1 MWCSGKEVPMPD
13 PPGPIRPQ
21 YDPQALLNSQPVI
34 ITVIDPASYKVQFQ
48 NQTSLATFG
57 DISVQTCHEKI
68 AGCPSPCAFCK
79 MPEAMQTGRITASKV
94 PLPNDEYLL
103 VQWSKAETHDGR
115 VHIVET
121 VLDITDTKRQLT
133 RIELLNRQLEQN
145 VLQLRELSI
154 RDGLTGLYNHSYFRD
169 SLSRM
174 AAQTLR
180 TNQPLSLL
188 FLDLDDFKAIN
199 DSHGHAIGDQV
210 LRGMGR
216 LLNQERPSAGN
227 RPLGRTSDLPA
238 RYGGEEFAV
247 ILPDTSLEGALI
259 LAEQLRQRVAA
270 LAAQPEEE
278 ALAALRVAVSC
289 SIGIACLPEHG
300 STAGALVEAADR
312 ALYAAKAAGKNRV
325 KVYDSGM
332 ATTQT
337 VPPPRLP

>member
-1 MWCSGKEVPMPD
+1 MAD
-13 PPGPIRPQ
+13 PPSPIRPQ
-21 YDPQALLNSQPVI
+21 YDPQVLLNSQPVI
-34 ITVIDPASYKVQFQ
+34 VTVIDPASYKVQFQ
-48 NQTSLATFG
+48 NQTSLTKFG

-68 AGCPSPCAFCK
+68 AGCAAPCNFCK
-79 MPEAMQTGRITASKV
+79 MPEAMQTGRITSNEV

-121 VLDITDTKRQLT
+121 ILDITETKRQLT
-133 RIELLNRQLEQN
+133 RIELLNQQLEQN
-145 VLQLRELSI
+145 ILQLRELSI

-169 SLSRM
+169 SLARM
-174 AAQTLR
+174 AAQALR
-180 TNQPLSLL
+180 ANQPLSLL
-188 FLDLDDFKAIN
+188 FLDLDDFKTIN

-216 LLNQERPSAGN
+216 LLNHQLPSAGN

-259 LAEQLRQRVAA
+259 LAEQLRRRVAA
-270 LAAQPEEE
+270 LATPQEEP
-278 ALAALRVAVSC
+278 ALASLRVAVSC

-300 STAGALVEAADR
+300 GTAGDLVEAADR
-312 ALYAAKAAGKNRV
+312 ALYAAKAAGKNCV
-325 KVYDSGM
+325 KGYNSGM
-332 ATTQT
+332 ATAQAGPL
-337 VPPPRLP
+337 PPSS

>member
-1 MWCSGKEVPMPD
+1 MTD
-13 PPGPIRPQ
+13 PPSPIHPQ
-21 YDPQALLNSQPVI
+21 YDPQVLLNSQPVI
-34 ITVIDPASYKVQFQ
+34 VTVIDPASYKVQFQ
-48 NQTSLATFG
+48 NQTSLAKFG

-68 AGCPSPCAFCK
+68 AGCAAPCAFCK
-79 MPEAMQTGRITASKV
+79 MPEAMQTGRITASEV

-121 VLDITDTKRQLT
+121 ILDITETKRQLT

-154 RDGLTGLYNHSYFRD
+154 RDGLTGLYNHSFFRD

-174 AAQTLR
+174 AAQALR
-180 TNQPLSLL
+180 ANHPLSLL
-188 FLDLDDFKAIN
+188 FLDLDNFKAIN
-199 DSHGHAIGDQV
+199 DSHGHGIGDQV

-216 LLNQERPSAGN
+216 LLNHQLPSAGN

-247 ILPDTSLEGALI
+247 ILPDTSLDGALV

-270 LAAQPEEE
+270 LPTQPEEQ
-278 ALAALRVAVSC
+278 ALASLRMAVSC

-300 STAGALVEAADR
+300 GTAGDLVEAADR
-312 ALYAAKAAGKNRV
+312 ALYAAKAAGKNCV
-325 KVYDSGM
+325 KVYSSGM
-332 ATTQT
+332 ATAQA
-337 VPPPRLP
+337 VPPLQSS